1 MIYTLLA
8 AICTAKVYNVALD
21 WSECQ
26 LYLSELLIGDSVI
39 FTGSENSSS
48 GYLWQIT
55 QDNSQV
61 YEITSNEYFAT

>member
-1 MIYTLLA
+1 MRGDQIYIRLYKFKVMIYTLLA

-39 FTGSENSSS
+39 FTGYENSST
-48 GYLWQIT
+48 GY
-55 QDNSQV
+55 
-61 YEITSNEYFAT
+61 